1 MPLLEVQHIKK
12 VTAAVQLEEPVAV
25 TTDKYAAFIRASA
38 DDVINKALEYVF
50 AKDKDFQ
57 NFLASDASRNPV
69 PASLRVREPRA
80 AGKGLRASKPPV
92 SVAWKA

>member
-1 MPLLEVQHIKK
+1 MPLLVVQHIKK
-12 VTAAVQLEEPVAV
+12 VTAAVQLEEFVAV

-57 NFLASDASRNPV
+57 TFLASDASRYPV
-69 PASLRVREPRA
+69 PTSLQVREPRA
-80 AGKGLRASKPPV
+80 AGKGLRASKHTVPV
-92 SVAWKA
+92 ARKA

>member
-12 VTAAVQLEEPVAV
+12 VTAAVQLEESVAV
-25 TTDKYAAFIRASA
+25 ATNKYAAFIRASA

-80 AGKGLRASKPPV
+80 AGKGPRASKPPV
-92 SVAWKA
+92 SVARKA

>member
-12 VTAAVQLEEPVAV
+12 VTAAVQLEESVAV
-25 TTDKYAAFIRASA
+25 ATDKYAAFIRASA

-57 NFLASDASRNPV
+57 KFLASDASRNPV
-69 PASLRVREPRA
+69 PHSLQVRESRAPGKDPRT
-80 AGKGLRASKPPV
+80 SKHPV
-92 SVAWKA
+92 AVAMKA